1 LNHFFKSDKM
11 WIEVENVEKENR
23 RELVL
28 HGKQIQNRIQD
39 DGIDMHIFKLDF
51 LNFLDIS
58 EAGLKVLPTEVGNL
72 VNLTQLVLKGDSLTS
87 IPDTVSTLTKLK
99 LLDLSKNYLSNL
111 PDLSGME
118 QLSTLNL
125 SLNKFIQFPDVGIEK
140 CTQLSYVDLSVNDL
154 TDISTLEQSHLP
166 HLVEMNLNRNSL
178 PTISGSI
185 KENWPALRK
194 LNLSDNKIKQL
205 PSKLGELSKLKDL
218 SIVNNP
224 LLDNKLKRICSQKSS
239 KTVMEYIKQHG
250 TTQDQDQSNNSK
262 SEKSGKKSKKEVAE
276 EIDSVS
282 DRLSVLAISDQYPV
296 VYVDVEVKDV
306 RPFIVICFINNVDL
320 TGENFRKFLR
330 LQTKLHKE
338 VCGNR
343 TLATIATHDLA
354 AVKPPLKYTARQPDS
369 LLIQPLDGSPAVSAT
384 KLVERLHNE
393 AEAIRKEKK
402 RNQVSGIHQYLP
414 MLEKYPAYPCLVDCM
429 DRVIS
434 FPPVT
439 NSGLT
444 KISEET
450 TELLVEVT
458 SCSKLSDAKTAADTL
473 LREML
478 QLGLCK
484 RMEDN
489 DRNVLTVQQGRVLDH
504 EGTLKVTY
512 PSKTDLVFQKAEF
525 IVERC

>member
-1 LNHFFKSDKM
+1 M
-11 WIEVENVEKENR
+11 WIEVETAEKENR

-28 HGKQIQNRIQD
+28 HGKQIQTRIQD
-39 DGIDMHIFKLDF
+39 GGIDMHIFKLDL

-58 EAGLKVLPTEVGNL
+58 EAGLKVLPSEVGNL

-87 IPDTVSTLTKLK
+87 IPDSVSSLNKLK
-99 LLDLSKNYLSNL
+99 LLDLSKNHLSSI
-111 PDLSGME
+111 PDLSGMAH
-118 QLSTLNL
+118 LSTLNL
-125 SLNKFIQFPDVGIEK
+125 SLNKFIQFPDVGLDK
-140 CTQLSYVDLSVNDL
+140 CGDLRYLDLSVNDL
-154 TDISTLEQSHLP
+154 TDISTLEQSHLQ
-166 HLVEMNLNRNSL
+166 HLVELDLNRNSL
-178 PTISGSI
+178 PTISSSI
-185 KENWPALRK
+185 KENWPALKK

-205 PSKLGELSKLKDL
+205 PSQLGELGKLKDL

-224 LLDNKLKRICSQKSS
+224 LLDNKLKRICSQKST

-250 TTQDQDQSNNSK
+250 TTSDQPNSNK
-262 SEKSGKKSKKEVAE
+262 SENQKSGKKLKKEVEE

-282 DRLSVLAISDQYPV
+282 DRLSVLAMSNEYPV
-296 VYVDVEVKDV
+296 VFVDLEVKDV
-306 RPFIVICFINNVDL
+306 RPFILICFIKNVDL

-343 TLATIATHDLA
+343 TLATIATHDLGS
-354 AVKPPLKYTARQPDS
+354 VKAPLKYTARQPDT
-369 LLIQPLDGSPAVSAT
+369 LFIQPLDGSKAVSAS

-393 AEAIRKEKK
+393 AEAMRKEKK

-414 MLEKYPAYPCLVDCM
+414 MLKKYAAYPCLVDSL

-439 NSGLT
+439 NSAVT

-450 TELLVEVT
+450 SELLVEVT

-484 RMEDN
+484 QMGDSQK
-489 DRNVLTVQQGRVLDH
+489 NVLTVQQGRVLDH

-512 PSKTDLVFQKAEF
+512 PSKTDLVFDKAEF
-525 IVERC
+525 VVERC